1 MLFAAVDIQ
10 VERVKCRVFSMR
22 KLIIWLLN
30 CVLVWLLKG
39 VNTKQCNNNF
49 FHQENLDETL
59 KVRGSVCPGPGSKIC
74 PAREAVQ
81 TVPLWI
87 L

>member
-1 MLFAAVDIQ
+1 MSTVYAGETFKILIFHISWVYGLQCLFPFMDESGKYCSAVA
-10 VERVKCRVFSMR
+10 FLF
-22 KLIIWLLN
+22 LIEKKIYI
-30 CVLVWLLKG
+30 
-39 VNTKQCNNNF
+39 
-49 FHQENLDETL
+49 DETL
-59 KVRGSVCPGPGSKIC
+59 KVRGSVCPGPGAKIC